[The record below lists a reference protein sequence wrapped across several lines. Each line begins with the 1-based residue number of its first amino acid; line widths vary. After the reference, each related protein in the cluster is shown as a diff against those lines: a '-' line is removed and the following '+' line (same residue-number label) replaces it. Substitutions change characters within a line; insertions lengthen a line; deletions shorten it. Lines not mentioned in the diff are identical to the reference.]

1 MRIFPTRFAA
11 EKDRK
16 VGARPFYILECPFP
30 STGTIFIADHCITTS
45 SWKGGIT
52 TKSWSKGWGQIAED
66 IGNEQALTKVST
78 FSLGVIIDPIAL
90 PNIETVLETAA
101 NNVEIT
107 DCFLYLAYYDLLG
120 ALELT
125 DPPQLMWAGNMI
137 DPDYLDELTMR
148 VEMVD
153 RSVRVDKYV
162 GTKLSLTD
170 YPDAHPD
177 DVGKVMNIV
186 YGANNMVP
194 GLRADWSAQ
203 TTLKTGI
210 DDTYTTS
217 LELSDASRF
226 PSTGSIWIDEE
237 KIAYASKTGN
247 VLNTLTRAQAGTTG
261 AVHSVGAGVIEA
273 KTQYDSVLA
282 SHALKTITSI
292 FAEISGNRL
301 RVDAGVTALVV
312 NGKQIL
318 RAIEQITL
326 APTGE
331 AAIVDTI
338 EVSDPG
344 HAHSDAGAG
353 TPVSGNLCNGNSD
366 GSGHWYTSG
375 SSGAPWDGDLNTVFT
390 FYFNTPGNTSGW
402 AYLDVHFPAWGGG
415 SVSAVYAVLTHSCWA
430 PGGNGS
436 FTCAGQSITNN
447 GNKIQQKIYVGATYP
462 SSVRVYGSFSNN
474 NSCFIQLY
482 ELSLEVHSEA
492 TTENKANVLKTGSV
506 TISGMVF
513 TKTVERFLAL
523 CDGYADDSSGSVTGT
538 PLALIE
544 RPDHVTNHFLYT
556 YAGNPLA
563 SFYSDAATKLAAIY
577 KFAVVINEY
586 KTLKTWLA
594 KFAWE
599 SRCYFRFA
607 PSRAELLLRPDTLL
621 SDKTITANMIKMDET
636 GRSSMRVKRSP
647 IDEIINKIALHYDRD
662 ATKTGDEAYRGMIE
676 ATDAI
681 SITRYSEYEKPELFY
696 FDFVQ
701 SAAMAQEVLN
711 FYLARFAY
719 RKKIATMTLFL
730 DNAELEFADGITI
743 EPLGNLLCEIEKAN
757 LAPGSA
763 KDMRN
768 DTIEITAREY

>member
-1 MRIFPTRFAA
+1 MRIFPTRFSA
-11 EKDRK
+11 EKNRK
-16 VGARPFYILECPFP
+16 VGSRPFYILECPFP
-30 STGTIFIADHCITTS
+30 VTGTIFIADHRITTT

-78 FSLGVIIDPIAL
+78 FSLDVMIDPIAL
-90 PNIETVLETAA
+90 PNIETILNTPA
-101 NNVEIT
+101 NNVEVT
-107 DCFLYLAYYDLLG
+107 DCFLYLAYLDLIG
-120 ALELT
+120 APEAT
-125 DPPQLMWAGNMI
+125 DPPQLLWAGNMI
-137 DPDYLDELTMR
+137 DWEKLDELTMR
-148 VEMVD
+148 VELVD
-153 RSVRVDKYV
+153 RSVRLDKYI
-162 GTKLSLTD
+162 GTKLALAD
-170 YPDAHPD
+170 YPHAHPD

-186 YGANNMVP
+186 YGANNMIT
-194 GLRADWSAQ
+194 GLRADWSAT

-210 DDTYTTS
+210 NDTDTTS

-226 PSTGSIWIDEE
+226 PTSGSLWIDDE

-247 VLNTLTRAQAGTTG
+247 VLNTLTRAQSGTTA

-273 KTQYDSVLA
+273 KTQYDSILA

-301 RVDAGVTALVV
+301 RVDAGVTAMIV

-318 RAIEQITL
+318 RSLEQITL

-331 AAIVDTI
+331 AAVVDTI

-353 TPVSGNLCNGNSD
+353 TPVTGTSATAWVENSHLIPVNVTGNM
-366 GSGHWYTSG
+366 
-375 SSGAPWDGDLNTVFT
+375 WDGDINTFFE
-390 FYFNTPGNTSGW
+390 FYNAPLYYGLHGSVTVN
-402 AYLDVHFPAWGGG
+402 FPAWGGG
-415 SVSAVYAVLTHSCWA
+415 TIGAVYAVVVQQTGSV
-430 PGGNGS
+430 NGTATS
-436 FTCAGQSITNN
+436 SLAGQPLVNN
-447 GNKIQQKIYVGATYP
+447 GVKTLQKIYLGASYP
-462 SSVRVYGSFSNN
+462 SSVTINIYSGSSNFY
-474 NSCFIQLY
+474 SAIY
-482 ELSLEVHSEA
+482 ELSLEVHSES
-492 TTENKANVLKTGSV
+492 TTENLANVLKTGSV
-506 TISGMVF
+506 TISGLVF

-523 CDGYADDSSGSVTGT
+523 ADGHADDSSGSVTGT
-538 PLALIE
+538 PNVLIE
-544 RPDHVTNHFLYT
+544 RPDHVTNHLLYT
-556 YAGNPLA
+556 YASNPLA
-563 SFYSDAATKLAAIY
+563 SFYTDAATKFASLY

-607 PSRAELLLRPDTLL
+607 PSRAELLLRPDTLV
-621 SDKTITANMIKMDET
+621 SDKTITANMIKMDAT

-662 ATKTGDEAYRGMIE
+662 ASKTGDEAYRGMIE
-676 ATDAI
+676 GTDAV
-681 SITRYSEYEKPELFY
+681 SITRYSEYEKPELFN

-701 SAAMAQEVLN
+701 SAAMAQEILN

-743 EPLGNLLCEIEKAN
+743 APLANLLCEIEKAN

-763 KDMRN
+763 KEMRN